1 MRKIVWTFGLLCGG
15 LITIFLWVM
24 MFFMEKGVLTFDNGD
39 LVGYASMIVSLSM
52 IFFGIKSY
60 RDRHQN
66 GSIKFLTGLQ
76 IGLLISVIASL
87 MYATGWE
94 IYYQSSPNAKNNFMN
109 EYADYCVKKMKN
121 EGASEADIEKATK
134 DMDGMKEIY
143 KNFLPRFGI
152 TLMEIFPVGLA
163 VSLICAGILRRKE
176 VLPE

>member
-15 LITIFLWVM
+15 LITLFLWIM
-24 MFFMEKGVLTFDNGD
+24 MFLMQKDVLTFDNGD
-39 LVGYASMIVSLSM
+39 LVGYASMVVSLSM

-76 IGLLISVIASL
+76 IGLLISVIASI

-94 IYYQSSPNAKNNFMN
+94 IYYQSNSDVKNNFMN
-109 EYADYCVKKMKN
+109 EYTDYCLKKMKN
-121 EGASEADIEKATK
+121 EGASEADIEKAAK
-134 DMDGMKEIY
+134 DMNDMKEMY
-143 KNFLPRFGI
+143 QQFLPRFGI

-163 VSLICAGILRRKE
+163 VSLISAGILRRKE
-176 VLPE
+176 ILPE